1 MRNKLQQLQLDIS
14 EHLNQIAALFKEDA
28 KLKLT
33 LIIRTPELEDGG
45 VLISNDDFDAAI
57 AEINRLKAK
66 EPVSHER

>member
-1 MRNKLQQLQLDIS
+1 MRNKLQQLHLDIS